1 MSAACLDGSPPGV
14 GTIGVVRSRS
24 ETEDAAPAAA
34 SPGRD
39 ARKVLRGGKAFAR
52 ECDELLEAA
61 ARARAVVVAEYQAA
75 IEAARQGRFIRLP
88 VEQLREPYGARFP
101 LTALQRAGYQTA
113 AQVLEASTEK
123 LAQAKGI
130 SVETAVKL
138 HRAAVVRRGELEHD
152 ATIRLEP
159 GLTDELARALY
170 DYDRVERLLGP
181 LRARAEQYRDDAGRL
196 RKSARPLHGRLR
208 WMLSGPKRK
217 AEAAEALGTL
227 TKLLDDP
234 GKAKFLE
241 DLRRARQAVEDT
253 TPPPI
258 ALVWRDFTARS
269 AAYYSALDAAL
280 GEDVDVKTGG
290 SREAE
295 LPPEVVAAVEA
306 QPLDTSRLT
315 ATLRGYQHFGAR
327 YALAQKAV
335 VLGDEM
341 GLGKTVQA
349 IAALAHLSASGRK
362 HFFVVCPSSVMAN
375 WEREIGRLS
384 TLTSWRVHGS
394 GERDKVL
401 SRWAR
406 EGGVAITT
414 FDTLRVLAVPPRP
427 LGLAVVDEAH
437 FIKNPETARAKNVR
451 ALIKRAEHTILLS
464 GTPLENRVA
473 EFTELIGYLRPDL
486 ADALERS
493 DEGDDPAAF
502 RRIAAPAYLR
512 RNQKD
517 VLKELPEM
525 VAVDEWVE
533 FTDADQQE
541 YREAVIAGHI
551 MYVRQAAYRSG
562 AASAKLQRLVEL
574 VDEARD
580 NGLKVLIF
588 SYFREVLATVEQ
600 ALGERVV
607 GRVTGD
613 IAPGARLDLVDAFTK
628 VDGHAVLLSQI
639 DAGGTGLNVQAA
651 SVVILCEPQFKP
663 STEDQAIAR
672 AHRMGQNRVV
682 QVYRLLA
689 KDSVDDA
696 LLARLGAKAQLF
708 DRYARRSAVAD
719 SSPSAVDGDLAAVSE
734 RVLARDLLAGE
745 QKRLGVRR
753 SGG

>member
-1 MSAACLDGSPPGV
+1 M
-14 GTIGVVRSRS
+14 
-24 ETEDAAPAAA
+24 
-34 SPGRD
+34 
-39 ARKVLRGGKAFAR
+39 LRGEVDDDSA
-52 ECDELLEAA
+52 
-61 ARARAVVVAEYQAA
+61 
-75 IEAARQGRFIRLP
+75 
-88 VEQLREPYGARFP
+88 
-101 LTALQRAGYQTA
+101 
-113 AQVLEASTEK
+113 
-123 LAQAKGI
+123 
-130 SVETAVKL
+130 
-138 HRAAVVRRGELEHD
+138 
-152 ATIRLEP
+152 IRLEP
-159 GLTDELARALY
+159 GLTDRLARALY
-170 DYDRVERLLGP
+170 DYDRIERLIGP
-181 LRARAEQYRDDAGRL
+181 LRAKAEQYRDEAGRL
-196 RKSARPLHGRLR
+196 RGSAKPLRGKLR

-234 GKAKFLE
+234 ARTAFLE
-241 DLRRARQAVEDT
+241 DLRRAHQAVGDT
-253 TPPPI
+253 APPPM
-258 ALVWRDFTARS
+258 AVVWRDFNQRS

-280 GEDVDVKTGG
+280 GEAVDTKTGG

-306 QPLDTSRLT
+306 QPLDTSLLT

-375 WEREIGRLS
+375 WEREIERLS
-384 TLTSWRVHGS
+384 SLTSFRVHGS

-401 SRWAR
+401 NRWAR
-406 EGGVAITT
+406 QGGVAITT
-414 FDTLRVLAVPPRP
+414 FDTLRVVSVPPRP

-451 ALIKRAEHTILLS
+451 ALLKRAEHTILLS

-473 EFTELIGYLRPDL
+473 EFTELLGYLRPDL
-486 ADALERS
+486 ADALDRS
-493 DEGDDPAAF
+493 DESDDPAAF

-533 FTDADQQE
+533 FTDADQQA
-541 YREAVIAGHI
+541 YHDAVMAGHI

-562 AASAKLQRLVEL
+562 AASAKMQRLVEL
-574 VDEARD
+574 VDEARE

-607 GRVTGD
+607 GSITGD
-613 IAPGARLDLVDAFTK
+613 TIPGTRLDLVDGFSK
-628 VDGHAVLLSQI
+628 IDGHAVLLSQI

-682 QVYRLLA
+682 RVYRLLA

-696 LLARLGAKAQLF
+696 LLARLGAKARLF

-719 SSPSAVDGDLAAVSE
+719 FSPSAVDGELAGSE
-734 RVLARDLLAGE
+734 RALARDLLAGE
-745 QKRLGVRR
+745 QERIGVRR
-753 SGG
+753 SR

>member
-1 MSAACLDGSPPGV
+1 M
-14 GTIGVVRSRS
+14 
-24 ETEDAAPAAA
+24 
-34 SPGRD
+34 
-39 ARKVLRGGKAFAR
+39 
-52 ECDELLEAA
+52 
-61 ARARAVVVAEYQAA
+61 
-75 IEAARQGRFIRLP
+75 EAAREGRFVRLS
-88 VEQLREPYGARFP
+88 VEHLREPYGARFP
-101 LTALQRAGYQTA
+101 ATALQRAGYQTA
-113 AQVLEASTEK
+113 AQILDVPTEE
-123 LAQAKGI
+123 LARAKGI
-130 SVETAVKL
+130 SVETAVRL
-138 HRAAVVRRGELEHD
+138 HRAAVVLRGELEHD
-152 ATIRLEP
+152 STIRLEP
-159 GLTDELARALY
+159 GLTDQLTRALY
-170 DYDRVERLLGP
+170 DYDRIERLIGP
-181 LRARAEQYRDDAGRL
+181 LRARAEQYREEAGRL
-196 RKSARPLHGRLR
+196 RGSARPLHGRLR

-217 AEAAEALGTL
+217 AEATEALGTL
-227 TKLLDDP
+227 TKLLEDP
-234 GKAKFLE
+234 GKTKFLE
-241 DLRRARQAVEDT
+241 ELRRAHQAFQDPA
-253 TPPPI
+253 PPPI
-258 ALVWRDFTARS
+258 ATVWRDFDQRS

-280 GEDVDVKTGG
+280 GETVDTKTGG
-290 SREAE
+290 SRETE

-306 QPLDTSRLT
+306 QPLDTSLLT

-349 IAALAHLSASGRK
+349 IAALAHLSATGRR

-375 WEREIGRLS
+375 WEREISRLS
-384 TLTSWRVHGS
+384 SLKSFRVHGA
-394 GERDKVL
+394 GEREKVL
-401 SRWAR
+401 NRWSRQ
-406 EGGVAITT
+406 GGVAITT

-437 FIKNPETARAKNVR
+437 FIKNPGTARAQNVR

-493 DEGDDPAAF
+493 DEGDDPEGF

-533 FTDADQQE
+533 FGEADQQA
-541 YREAVIAGHI
+541 YHEAVSAGHI
-551 MYVRQAAYRSG
+551 MYVRQAGYRAG
-562 AASAKLQRLVEL
+562 PASAKVQRLVEL

-588 SYFREVLATVEQ
+588 SYFREVLVTVEE
-600 ALGERVV
+600 ALGDRVV
-607 GRVTGD
+607 GKVTGD
-613 IAPGARLDLVDAFTK
+613 TPPGARLDLVDAFSK
-628 VDGHAVLLSQI
+628 IDGHAVLLSQI

-682 QVYRLLA
+682 RVYRLLA

-708 DRYARRSAVAD
+708 DRYARRSDVAD
-719 SSPSAVDGDLAAVSE
+719 FSPSAVDGEFAAISE
-734 RVLARDLLAGE
+734 KTLARDLLAGE
-745 QKRLGVRR
+745 QKRLGVRPRR
-753 SGG
+753 SG